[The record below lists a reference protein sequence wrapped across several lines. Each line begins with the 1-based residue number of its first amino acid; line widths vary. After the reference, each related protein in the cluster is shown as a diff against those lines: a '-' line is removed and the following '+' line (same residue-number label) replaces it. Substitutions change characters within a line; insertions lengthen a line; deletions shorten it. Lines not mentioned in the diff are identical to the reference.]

1 MTTQPKAPCKCE
13 HWQVCMEC
21 NPKTAAYIEAKSRG
35 DYVQPKALALAECLK
50 DDELFTVSRSE
61 IAYEL
66 ERQHAEIERLTAE
79 LANRHFE
86 FKEHLKTLGQVRRE
100 RDEALA
106 VNAGLLE
113 VCKELAESAEYW
125 SEYDVPLGIA
135 GRLGAAIS
143 KAEKA

>member
-1 MTTQPKAPCKCE
+1 MTTQPKA
-13 HWQVCMEC
+13 
-21 NPKTAAYIEAKSRG
+21 
-35 DYVQPKALALAECLK
+35 LALELADEIEQSGNFPAYPVARYREAAAEL
-50 DDELFTVSRSE
+50 R
-61 IAYEL
+61 
-66 ERQHAEIERLTAE
+66 RQHAEIERLTAE
-79 LANRHFE
+79 LASKHFE